1 MLLVVVGVGFSVML
15 ILLIGFWVLMCYM
28 VLLLLEV
35 YQYVLV
41 DIGFGMLVKCYLGCY
56 GQWLMGFSMM
66 FLMYVLIVVYISGV
80 GELLVFSISD
90 WIGILMLVIVGVLLF
105 IFVVGGV
112 VCVGILLVDLF
123 NCFLFSV
130 KIIFLVVMLV
140 LLLLYIYKVNFL
152 ILLL

>member
-1 MLLVVVGVGFSVML
+1 
-15 ILLIGFWVLMCYM
+15 
-28 VLLLLEV
+28 
-35 YQYVLV
+35 
-41 DIGFGMLVKCYLGCY
+41 
-56 GQWLMGFSMM
+56 MGFSMM
-66 FLMYVLIVVYISGV
+66 FLMYVLIAVYISGV

-90 WIGILMLVIVGVLLF
+90 WIGIFMLVIVGVLLF